1 MKKDSISEDRKYLIQ
16 RAGYLRTRAN
26 LSARELSQRM
36 GLSPGYINKFE
47 FGGINIPSEVLL
59 DLIRTCG
66 STPEEFFYENI
77 EHYQQDKNF
86 IKKFNKLSKENKEI
100 VLKLMDNLK
109 WVSFLL
115 DNFFCWI

>member
-1 MKKDSISEDRKYLIQ
+1 MKKDNISEDREYLIQ
-16 RAGYLRTRAN
+16 RAGFVRTRAH

-36 GLSPGYINKFE
+36 GLSQGYINKFE

-59 DLIRTCG
+59 DLIRTCE
-66 STPEEFFYENI
+66 STPEEFFYENT
-77 EHYQQDKNF
+77 EHYKEDKNF

-109 WVSFLL
+109 
-115 DNFFCWI
+115 

>member
-1 MKKDSISEDRKYLIQ
+1 MKKDSISEDRKYLIE

-66 STPEEFFYENI
+66 SNPEEFFYENI

-109 WVSFLL
+109 
-115 DNFFCWI
+115 